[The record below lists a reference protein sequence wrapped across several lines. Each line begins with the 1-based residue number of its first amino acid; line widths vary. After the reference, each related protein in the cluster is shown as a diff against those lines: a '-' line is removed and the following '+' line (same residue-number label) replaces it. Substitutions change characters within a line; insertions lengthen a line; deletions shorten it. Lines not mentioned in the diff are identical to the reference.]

1 MNGDNPL
8 VIQLEDNRTSFQ
20 PGQTVSGGASWN
32 VDRLKSAE
40 VRLFWYTTGRGTRDA
55 QIIASQQIPNPPPAG
70 QTTFSFQ
77 LPDEPYSFTGKLIS
91 LHWAIELVIE
101 SGDHAASAP
110 LTLTPT
116 GSEIILGGS
125 ANSADAGTF

>member
-8 VIQLEDNRTSFQ
+8 AIQLEDNRTSFQ
-20 PGQTVSGGASWN
+20 PGQTVSGAASWN
-32 VDRLKSAE
+32 VDRIKSAE

-55 QIIASQQIPNPPPAG
+55 QIIASQPVTNPPPAG

-77 LPDEPYSFTGKLIS
+77 LPDQPYSFAGKLIS

-101 SGDHAASAP
+101 PGDHAASAP

-116 GSEIILGGS
+116 GSEIVLGTNGT
-125 ANSADAGTF
+125 DA